1 MVPTPTSAV
10 ATTGLCSV
18 SIVLPLL
25 YICISGITKYIVSG
39 VWFLSPSIMLWRL
52 ICVGECISSSL
63 IFIGTLNGCTTT
75 YLPIQQ
81 LMDFWSI
88 SSFLLLMNNAPKN
101 IGVQVFGQTCVFISP
116 GEYLGVKLLGH
127 TLSVRFT

>member
-10 ATTGLCSV
+10 ATTDLCSV

-25 YICISGITKYIVSG
+25 YIDISGITQYIVSG

-81 LMDFWSI
+81 LMDFWSV
-88 SSFLLLMNNAPKN
+88 SSFSLLMNNAAKN

-116 GEYLGVKLLGH
+116 GRIPRSEIAGYIV
-127 TLSVRFT
+127 SVCFT